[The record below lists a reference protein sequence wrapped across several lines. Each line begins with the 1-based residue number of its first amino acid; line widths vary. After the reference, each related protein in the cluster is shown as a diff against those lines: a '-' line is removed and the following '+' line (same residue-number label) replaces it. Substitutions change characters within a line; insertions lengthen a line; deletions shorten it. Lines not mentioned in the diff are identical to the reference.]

1 MNRKKKKAIRNA
13 QKSMRKKN
21 EIKEGIEAMH
31 TGHTP
36 GSMPTVHADNVNIEL
51 IRGVFKN

>member
-13 QKSMRKKN
+13 QKRMRKKN
-21 EIKEGIEAMH
+21 EIKKGIEVMH
-31 TGHTP
+31 TDTP
-36 GSMPTVHADNVNIEL
+36 GSMPTFHANNVNIEL

>member
-1 MNRKKKKAIRNA
+1 MNRKKKKAIRKA

-21 EIKEGIEAMH
+21 EKKEGIEAMH
-31 TGHTP
+31 TGHTT
-36 GSMPTVHADNVNIEL
+36 GSMPTIHEDNVNIEL